1 MTVDNI
7 NPRGDRFVFPDI
19 HCAIVLDSGRL
30 LNWGAPL
37 ASFLTSFLSVLAQQ
51 DWCLPLAIRS
61 VKSFAWH
68 LVPF

>member
-7 NPRGDRFVFPDI
+7 KPQGDRFVFPDI
-19 HCAIVLDSGRL
+19 HCVIVLDSGRL

-51 DWCLPLAIRS
+51 DRCLPLAIRS

-68 LVPF
+68 VVPY